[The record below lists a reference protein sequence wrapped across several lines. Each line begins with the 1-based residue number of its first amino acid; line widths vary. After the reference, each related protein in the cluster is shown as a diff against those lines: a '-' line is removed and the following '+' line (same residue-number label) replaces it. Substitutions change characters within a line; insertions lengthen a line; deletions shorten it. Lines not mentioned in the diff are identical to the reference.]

1 MNICNSTIAL
11 PSEAVLH
18 DQSALYIIW
27 FHQQLV
33 AACRAGDVKT
43 VQRLLSLGVNV
54 NPTDEVHIC
63 AYVSNAYV
71 FDIHRACVCSQVMM
85 QWSNEVL

>member
-33 AACRAGDVKT
+33 AACRAGDVET
-43 VQRLLSLGVNV
+43 VQRLLSLGVNMSILQMRD
-54 NPTDEVHIC
+54 TYVHMC
-63 AYVSNAYV
+63 LMRMCLTFTEHV
-71 FDIHRACVCSQVMM
+71 CVVK
-85 QWSNEVL
+85 